1 MVMTVDA
8 VRERLPAFEEIEE
21 GDFLS
26 LNGTEYEV
34 VTTRT
39 EQPSPGEAVRFI
51 DLVDSEEEQFILSYS
66 EGNTVETAYYHHAD
80 EDPMEGD
87 LVAVES
93 IDYSED

>member
-1 MVMTVDA
+1 MVMTVDG
-8 VRERLPAFEEIEE
+8 VREQLPAFEEI
-21 GDFLS
+21 GKGNTLS

-39 EQPSPGEAVRFI
+39 EQPSPGETLRFI
-51 DLVDSEEEQFILSYS
+51 DLVDSEGEQFVFSYS

-80 EDPMEGD
+80 EDPMDGD

-93 IDYSED
+93 IDYSGD